1 VLGQW
6 RGANGRFAARMDA
19 QDWAMLARARENRL
33 AVVRAMHRAGVN
45 LAVGTDTP
53 NPFVAMGASVHQEL
67 ANFVAAGLT
76 PHQALKAATIAPAR
90 MLGLESEQGSIE
102 LGKRA
107 DLLLLAGNPLDDIG
121 TAAAPVAL
129 VLNGRWFNE
138 TDLKALPRD
147 LAR

>member
-1 VLGQW
+1 
-6 RGANGRFAARMDA
+6 
-19 QDWAMLARARENRL
+19 
-33 AVVRAMHRAGVN
+33 
-45 LAVGTDTP
+45 
-53 NPFVAMGASVHQEL
+53 MGASVHQEL

-76 PHQALKAATIAPAR
+76 PHQALKAATIAPAS

-102 LGKRA
+102 IGKRA
-107 DLLLLAGNPLDDIG
+107 DLLLLARNPLDDIRN
-121 TAAAPVAL
+121 AAAPIGL